1 MECQCWDQ
9 FCSSF
14 TSTILCNVSDVVKCV
29 LFADDTNIFCSERN
43 LTDLQLTLN
52 RELGKL
58 FVWFSVNKLSINL
71 SKTNYIL
78 FRNRSADT
86 DLNIRINTI
95 NVTRVQSSKFLG
107 IIIDENLNW
116 KPHIQLVKS
125 KLSKTLYII
134 YKASK
139 LINYEGMLTLYCSL
153 FLPYLTYCC
162 EIWGNTYATNVNCI
176 YVIQKKIVRIIHHE
190 ERLAHTNCLFKQMHS
205 LKFQDLV
212 KFRTA
217 IIMFKLYGKLPTL
230 LLSRFK
236 RSQNI
241 HNMRSR
247 NTFYCKIL
255 ANKLESDVYI
265 SLGCEVMECIA
276 CIYQGD

>member
-1 MECQCWDQ
+1 MAELDDYQY
-9 FCSSF
+9 S
-14 TSTILCNVSDVVKCV
+14 TSRSLRCALYDVQRV
-29 LFADDTNIFCSERN
+29 LFADDTNIYCSEIN

-58 FVWFSVNKLSINL
+58 FVWFSVNKLSLNL

-78 FRNRSADT
+78 FRNRSPDT
-86 DLNIRINTI
+86 DLNICINTI
-95 NVTRVQSSKFLG
+95 RIQSSKFLG

-125 KLSKTLYII
+125 KLSKTLSII

-176 YVIQKKIVRIIHHE
+176 FVIQKKLVRIIHHE
-190 ERLAHTNCLFKQMHS
+190 GRLAHTNSLFNQVHS
-205 LKFQDLV
+205 LKFHDLV
-212 KFRTA
+212 KYRTA
-217 IIMFKLYGKLPTL
+217 VVMFKLYYDKLP
-230 LLSRFK
+230 
-236 RSQNI
+236 I
-241 HNMRSR
+241 
-247 NTFYCKIL
+247 
-255 ANKLESDVYI
+255 YI
-265 SLGCEVMECIA
+265 VAIQ
-276 CIYQGD
+276 I

>member
-1 MECQCWDQ
+1 M
-9 FCSSF
+9 
-14 TSTILCNVSDVVKCV
+14 
-29 LFADDTNIFCSERN
+29 
-43 LTDLQLTLN
+43 QLTLN

-58 FVWFSVNKLSINL
+58 FVWFSVNKLSLNL

-86 DLNIRINTI
+86 DLNICINTI

-125 KLSKTLYII
+125 KLSKTLSII

-139 LINYEGMLTLYCSL
+139 LINYEGMVTLYCSL

-176 YVIQKKIVRIIHHE
+176 YVIQKKVVRIIHHE

-212 KFRTA
+212 KYRTA
-217 IIMFKLYGKLPTL
+217 ISLCLNYITVNCLHCYNPDLSVARIFTTL
-230 LLSRFK
+230 VAGTHLF
-236 RSQNI
+236 
-241 HNMRSR
+241 
-247 NTFYCKIL
+247 
-255 ANKLESDVYI
+255 
-265 SLGCEVMECIA
+265 
-276 CIYQGD
+276 